1 MPLQTAQR
9 QATPTVPHKPVQNP
23 PAAEIPQQPAEP
35 HDEDHVIRGYD

>member
-9 QATPTVPHKPVQNP
+9 PTAPTTPHDTAQPSPEAKTPQP
-23 PAAEIPQQPAEP
+23 PAEV

>member
-9 QATPTVPHKPVQNP
+9 TTAPHDRAQPRPEPKVPQP
-23 PAAEIPQQPAEP
+23 PAEP

>member
-9 QATPTVPHKPVQNP
+9 PTAPTTPHDTAPEAEVPQP
-23 PAAEIPQQPAEP
+23 PAEP